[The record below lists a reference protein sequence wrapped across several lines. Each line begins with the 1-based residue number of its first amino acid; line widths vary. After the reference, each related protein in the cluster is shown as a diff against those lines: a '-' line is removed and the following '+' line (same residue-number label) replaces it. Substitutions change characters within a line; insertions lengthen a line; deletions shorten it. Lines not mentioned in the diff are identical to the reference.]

1 MGLRKGDAYAL
12 DASFFPNAINQVA
25 LGIED
30 IVLTKHAAPFPGL
43 AWLTPLLYGSN
54 YTLSYRLQARWSFP
68 KAFDCSQTAPA
79 PKPNY
84 MTSSL
89 FASPVVSVSMT
100 MVLDKSSMTVTCY

>member
-30 IVLTKHAAPFPGL
+30 IVLT
-43 AWLTPLLYGSN
+43 N